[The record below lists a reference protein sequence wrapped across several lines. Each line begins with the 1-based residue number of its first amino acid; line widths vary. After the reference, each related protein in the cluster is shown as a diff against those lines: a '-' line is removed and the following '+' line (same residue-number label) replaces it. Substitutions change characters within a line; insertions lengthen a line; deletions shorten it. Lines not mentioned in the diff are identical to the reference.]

1 MNDKMSYEEVTK
13 LVGELYL
20 QKHLQFLEFQKIVNE
35 LTNRIAN
42 AEQENRKL
50 NELLHKEE

>member
-1 MNDKMSYEEVTK
+1 MSYEEVTK